1 MINDGDGVLSITD
14 TVGIP
19 LSELSFRF
27 SRSSGPGGQHVNRS
41 ETRVELVFDLMG
53 SPSLSE
59 RQKTRA
65 SRRLGQYLDKDGVL
79 HLVSQSTRSQL
90 RNREDV
96 VERFRTLVRGAL
108 RARRRRYPTKP
119 TSAARQKR
127 LEEKTRRS
135 ETKKR
140 RQRVPRDLE

>member
-1 MINDGDGVLSITD
+1 MVQNGDGVLRITD
-14 TVGIP
+14 AVSIP

-65 SRRLGQYLDKDGVL
+65 SGKLEGYLDHDGVL

-96 VERFRTLVRGAL
+96 VERFRTLLRAAL
-108 RARRRRYPTKP
+108 RVRSRRYPTRP

-127 LEEKTRRS
+127 LGEKTRRS

-140 RQRVPRDLE
+140 RQRVVPESE

>member
-1 MINDGDGVLSITD
+1 MVENGDGVLWITD
-14 TVGIP
+14 AVGIP

-65 SRRLGQYLDKDGVL
+65 SLKLGPYLDKDGVL

-96 VERFRTLVRGAL
+96 VERFRTLMRGAL
-108 RARRRRYPTKP
+108 RVRRRRYPTKP

>member
-1 MINDGDGVLSITD
+1 VVESNDGVLRITD
-14 TVGIP
+14 RVSIP
-19 LSELSFRF
+19 LGELSFRF

-41 ETRVELVFDLMG
+41 ETRVELLFDLMG
-53 SPSLSE
+53 SPSLTE
-59 RQKTRA
+59 RQKARA
-65 SRRLGQYLDKDGVL
+65 SDRLEGYLDKDRVL

-96 VERFRTLVRGAL
+96 VERFRTLLRAAL
-108 RARRRRYPTKP
+108 RVRRRRYPTKP
-119 TSAARQKR
+119 TRAAREKR

-140 RQRVPRDLE
+140 RQRVVPKFE

>member
-1 MINDGDGVLSITD
+1 VAESSDGVLRITD
-14 TVGIP
+14 RVSIP

-59 RQKTRA
+59 RQKARA
-65 SRRLGQYLDKDGVL
+65 SGRLEGYLDKDGIL

-96 VERFRTLVRGAL
+96 VERFRTLLRAAL
-108 RARRRRYPTKP
+108 RIRRKRYPTKP
-119 TSAARQKR
+119 TRAARERR
-127 LEEKTRRS
+127 LEEKTRRGD
-135 ETKKR
+135 TKKR
-140 RQRVPRDLE
+140 RQTVVPDFE

>member
-1 MINDGDGVLSITD
+1 VVENGDGVLRITD
-14 TVGIP
+14 RVSIP

-41 ETRVELVFDLMG
+41 ETRVELLFDLMG

-59 RQKTRA
+59 RQKSRA
-65 SRRLGQYLDKDGVL
+65 SGRLEGYLDKDGVL

-96 VERFRTLVRGAL
+96 VERFRTLLRAAL
-108 RARRRRYPTKP
+108 RVRRRRYPTKP
-119 TSAARQKR
+119 TRAAREKR

-135 ETKKR
+135 QTKKR
-140 RQRVPRDLE
+140 RRRVVPDFE

>member
-1 MINDGDGVLSITD
+1 VAESSDGVLRITD
-14 TVGIP
+14 RVSIP

-59 RQKTRA
+59 RQKARA
-65 SRRLGQYLDKDGVL
+65 SGRLEGYLDKDGIL

-96 VERFRTLVRGAL
+96 VERFRTLLRAAL
-108 RARRRRYPTKP
+108 RIRRKRYATKP
-119 TSAARQKR
+119 TRAARERR
-127 LEEKTRRS
+127 LEEKTRRGD
-135 ETKKR
+135 TKKR
-140 RQRVPRDLE
+140 RQTVVPDFE

>member
-1 MINDGDGVLSITD
+1 VVENGGGVLRITD
-14 TVGIP
+14 RVSIP

-59 RQKTRA
+59 RQKSRA
-65 SRRLGQYLDKDGVL
+65 SGKLDGYLDKDGFL

-96 VERFRTLVRGAL
+96 VERFRTLMRAAL
-108 RARRRRYPTKP
+108 RIRRRRYPTRP
-119 TSAARQKR
+119 TSAAKERR
-127 LEEKTRRS
+127 LEDKTRRS

-140 RQRVPRDLE
+140 RQRVVPDSE